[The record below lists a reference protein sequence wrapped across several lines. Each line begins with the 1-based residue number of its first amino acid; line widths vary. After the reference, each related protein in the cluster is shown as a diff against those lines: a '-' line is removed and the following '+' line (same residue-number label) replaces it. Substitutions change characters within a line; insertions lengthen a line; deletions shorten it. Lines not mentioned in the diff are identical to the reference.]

1 MINPIHLQLSNIVMR
16 KLIALLTG
24 IFIFTSTFSQTWFDL
39 GLKGGAGTSILIN
52 QNIWDDR
59 DYNHRI
65 SPAHCFG
72 IKAGINLSENH
83 EITFDV
89 LYNQFNQSFLYN
101 QFDSLNNSSALLG
114 SKITYNSMS
123 YLLMY
128 RFNKEGRYSEIGSSI
143 ETILNCST
151 EDDNNLAPSIS
162 NNDLTRSFPCLVAG
176 FGAYFMGTDNFGIT
190 TGLRISYGFSDIIS
204 NSGKNLLLPNF
215 KNYTTYTPSHPL
227 SIQFIIEANF
237 DFAYVAKAQCSRRK
251 LILF

>member
-1 MINPIHLQLSNIVMR
+1 M
-16 KLIALLTG
+16 
-24 IFIFTSTFSQTWFDL
+24 STQ
-39 GLKGGAGTSILIN
+39 
-52 QNIWDDR
+52 
-59 DYNHRI
+59 
-65 SPAHCFG
+65 
-72 IKAGINLSENH
+72 
-83 EITFDV
+83 
-89 LYNQFNQSFLYN
+89 
-101 QFDSLNNSSALLG
+101 
-114 SKITYNSMS
+114 
-123 YLLMY
+123 
-128 RFNKEGRYSEIGSSI
+128 IGSSI
-143 ETILNCST
+143 ETILNCSR

-162 NNDLTRSFPCLVAG
+162 KNDLTRSIPCLVAG